1 MYFYRVINVTIIGT
15 GNVAF
20 HLSEVFFKHQEIN
33 LVEIC
38 GRKKNLPTEF
48 NDFIDYN
55 NNIFKLKKSDFYIIC
70 VSDEHIETISKNL
83 NIDNNSTVLHCSGS
97 THINELSNHYSY
109 GVFYPLQTFS
119 KNKKVDFTQIPF
131 CLEATTEKDEK
142 LLEKLAGFL
151 SKKIYYISSEQR
163 KAIHVA
169 AVFANNFTNHM
180 YKIAHDICNTHQ
192 IPIEILN
199 PLINETAEKIKVLP
213 PALAQTGP
221 AIRKDVATIKNHLFL
236 LTEKQQE
243 IYTILTKSIQND
255 T

>member
-1 MYFYRVINVTIIGT
+1 MISILIVGKGNVGTLLNEAFHSIETLNVQWISSRDLITIPKTDITII
-15 GNVAF
+15 A
-20 HLSEVFFKHQEIN
+20 
-33 LVEIC
+33 
-38 GRKKNLPTEF
+38 
-48 NDFIDYN
+48 
-55 NNIFKLKKSDFYIIC
+55 
-70 VSDEHIETISKNL
+70 VSDDAIETVSSKIST
-83 NIDNNSTVLHCSGS
+83 DFMVHTSGS
-97 THINELSNHYSY
+97 MPLSALKNNTRK

-119 KNKKVDFTQIPF
+119 KKKKVDFTQIPF
-131 CLEATTEKDEK
+131 CIEATTEKDEK

-151 SKKIYYISSEQR
+151 SKKIYRISSEQR

>member
-1 MYFYRVINVTIIGT
+1 MISILIVGKGNVGTLLNEAFHSIETLNVQWISSRDLITIPKTDITII
-15 GNVAF
+15 A
-20 HLSEVFFKHQEIN
+20 
-33 LVEIC
+33 
-38 GRKKNLPTEF
+38 
-48 NDFIDYN
+48 
-55 NNIFKLKKSDFYIIC
+55 
-70 VSDEHIETISKNL
+70 VSDDAIETVSSKIST
-83 NIDNNSTVLHCSGS
+83 DFMVHTSGS
-97 THINELSNHYSY
+97 MPLSALKNNTRK

-119 KNKKVDFTQIPF
+119 KKKKVDFTQIPF
-131 CLEATTEKDEK
+131 CIEATTEKDEK

-151 SKKIYYISSEQR
+151 SKKIYRISSEQR

-199 PLINETAEKIKVLP
+199 PLINETAVKIKVLP

-221 AIRKDVATIKNHLFL
+221 AIRKDVTTINNHLFL

>member
-1 MYFYRVINVTIIGT
+1 MISILIVGKGNVGTLLNEAFHSIETLNVQWISSRDLITIPKTDITII
-15 GNVAF
+15 A
-20 HLSEVFFKHQEIN
+20 
-33 LVEIC
+33 
-38 GRKKNLPTEF
+38 
-48 NDFIDYN
+48 
-55 NNIFKLKKSDFYIIC
+55 
-70 VSDEHIETISKNL
+70 VSDDAIETVSSKIST
-83 NIDNNSTVLHCSGS
+83 DFVVHTSGS
-97 THINELSNHYSY
+97 MPLSALKNNTRK

-119 KNKKVDFTQIPF
+119 KKKKVDFTQIPF
-131 CLEATTEKDEK
+131 CIEATTEKDEK

-151 SKKIYYISSEQR
+151 SKKIYRISSEQR

-180 YKIAHDICNTHQ
+180 YKIAHDICNTYQ

-221 AIRKDVATIKNHLFL
+221 AIRKDVTTINNHLFL

>member
-1 MYFYRVINVTIIGT
+1 MISILIVGKGNVGTLLNEAFHSIDTLNVQWISSRDLIAIPKTDITII
-15 GNVAF
+15 A
-20 HLSEVFFKHQEIN
+20 
-33 LVEIC
+33 
-38 GRKKNLPTEF
+38 
-48 NDFIDYN
+48 
-55 NNIFKLKKSDFYIIC
+55 
-70 VSDEHIETISKNL
+70 VSDDAIETVSSKIST
-83 NIDNNSTVLHCSGS
+83 DFVVHTSGS
-97 THINELSNHYSY
+97 MPLSALKNNTRK

-119 KNKKVDFTQIPF
+119 KKKKVDFTQIPF
-131 CLEATTEKDEK
+131 CIEATTEKDEK

-151 SKKIYYISSEQR
+151 SKKIYRISSEQR

-221 AIRKDVATIKNHLFL
+221 AIRKDVTTINNHLFL